1 MLSDFRR
8 SVRLELIGRSAD
20 ILFFTLLVIQK
31 ELSSPNCL
39 RRLHNP
45 KLGGST
51 SKDYQVGGF
60 SWPIVGGSSP
70 PHPETIG
77 F

>member
-31 ELSSPNCL
+31 ELSSPNRL
-39 RRLHNP
+39 RRLHY
-45 KLGGST
+45 LRSLT
-51 SKDYQVGGF
+51 SSLLD
-60 SWPIVGGSSP
+60 PIFTVKAGLLTAQDGM
-70 PHPETIG
+70 
-77 F
+77 

>member
-1 MLSDFRR
+1 LKNYLLSMLSDFRR

-39 RRLHNP
+39 RRLHIP
-45 KLGGST
+45 ELG
-51 SKDYQVGGF
+51 DFYGGI
-60 SWPIVGGSSP
+60 PIVGD
-70 PHPETIG
+70 
-77 F
+77 FQC